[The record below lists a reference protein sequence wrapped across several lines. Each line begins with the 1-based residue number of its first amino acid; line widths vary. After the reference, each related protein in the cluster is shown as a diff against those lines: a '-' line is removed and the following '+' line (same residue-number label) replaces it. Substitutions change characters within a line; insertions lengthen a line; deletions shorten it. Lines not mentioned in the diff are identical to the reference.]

1 MTSALRRSGPSAA
14 GGPAGGFGSILLA
27 QALRAGL
34 GGADPM
40 AAATLHHG
48 EAVLAADAEWLG
60 PGRRIGGA
68 AFPQRR
74 QVAALLH
81 APLRPPRQPP
91 PVRGM
96 HLTAAQPFSRP

>member
-14 GGPAGGFGSILLA
+14 GGPAGGCDSILLA

-40 AAATLHHG
+40 AAAEIHHG
-48 EAVLAADAEWLG
+48 EAVLAADAEWFG

-68 AFPQRR
+68 AFHQRR
-74 QVAALLH
+74 QLEALLQ
-81 APLRPPRQPP
+81 ARLRHRRHPRPG
-91 PVRGM
+91 VGM
-96 HLTAAQPFSRP
+96 PRRAE